1 MGDRRESGI
10 VAGSLFFFY
19 QRSAMTR
26 DDQETVTLNDPTA
39 WQETAMP
46 ATASV
51 DPVPPDPRVR
61 VSQDDLMAAVHGGVI
76 TGAQAKAL
84 WLRWSDPGQAAAQA
98 HSPGPRALPEP
109 AAVAP
114 AAAGSGRG
122 TVVTAVLVVVA
133 AAAGWVLHSLVR

>member
-1 MGDRRESGI
+1 MGGRRESGI
-10 VAGSLFFFY
+10 VAGSLFFFM
-19 QRSAMTR
+19 RFAMTR

-51 DPVPPDPRVR
+51 DPDPRVR

-76 TGAQAKAL
+76 IGAQAKAL
-84 WLRWSDPGQAAAQA
+84 WLRWSDPGQAAAQG
-98 HSPGPRALPEP
+98 PGQRAMPEP
-109 AAVAP
+109 VAAEQPAP
-114 AAAGSGRG
+114 GSGRG

-133 AAAGWVLHSLVR
+133 AAAGWVLHSLMR

>member
-10 VAGSLFFFY
+10 VADSLFFFY

-76 TGAQAKAL
+76 TGAQATAL
-84 WLRWSDPGQAAAQA
+84 WLRWSDPGQAAAQG
-98 HSPGPRALPEP
+98 PGQRAMPEP
-109 AAVAP
+109 VAAEQPAP
-114 AAAGSGRG
+114 GSGRG

-133 AAAGWVLHSLVR
+133 AAAGWVLHSLMR

>member
-1 MGDRRESGI
+1 
-10 VAGSLFFFY
+10 
-19 QRSAMTR
+19 MTR
-26 DDQETVTLNDPTA
+26 ENQETVTLNDPTA

-46 ATASV
+46 AAAASA
-51 DPVPPDPRVR
+51 DPDPRAR

-98 HSPGPRALPEP
+98 PGARPQPEP
-109 AAVAP
+109 P
-114 AAAGSGRG
+114 AAQQPAPGSGRG

-133 AAAGWVLHSLVR
+133 AAAGWVLHSLMR

>member
-1 MGDRRESGI
+1 
-10 VAGSLFFFY
+10 
-19 QRSAMTR
+19 MTR

-51 DPVPPDPRVR
+51 DPDPRVR

-76 TGAQAKAL
+76 TGVQAKAL

-98 HSPGPRALPEP
+98 NSPGPRALPEP

-122 TVVTAVLVVVA
+122 TLVTAVLVVLA
-133 AAAGWVLHSLVR
+133 AAAGWALRGLMR

>member
-10 VAGSLFFFY
+10 VADSLFFFY

-84 WLRWSDPGQAAAQA
+84 WLRWSDPGQAAAQG
-98 HSPGPRALPEP
+98 PGQRAMPEP
-109 AAVAP
+109 VAAEQPAP
-114 AAAGSGRG
+114 GSGRG

>member
-10 VAGSLFFFY
+10 VADSLFFFY

-51 DPVPPDPRVR
+51 DPDPRVR

-76 TGAQAKAL
+76 TGVQAKAL

-109 AAVAP
+109 VAAQQPAP
-114 AAAGSGRG
+114 GSGRG

-133 AAAGWVLHSLVR
+133 AAAGWVLHSLMR